1 MSDPKSTWSVNSDT
15 GVVTLT
21 TVETVG
27 DLTFTYTDVGFEAT
41 DARVLF
47 DIGGEVG
54 LVNID
59 DVSLSI
65 N

>member
-1 MSDPKSTWSVNSDT
+1 MYVHTYSTF
-15 GVVTLT
+15 TLT
-21 TVETVG
+21 LEASDFG
-27 DLTFTYTDVGFEAT
+27 AT

-54 LVNID
+54 EVNID
-59 DVSLSI
+59 DVSLSM